1 MTDDALTQRVRTAH
15 GDAWQAQG
23 RLRAPYGGG
32 AAELPGIRLMSSGIP
47 LAQWN
52 NGDVTQPDQVD
63 LASVTAWYA
72 GFGVPWG
79 VRVPHG
85 APWHHGRFLFHKR
98 CMALVPD
105 EARPAPEV
113 SGLVVRPAAPADL
126 EVYAEI
132 DAAAFE
138 EDDVGPTRE
147 WVRPTLGAK
156 DFRVLLAE
164 LDGVPVGVAT
174 GVLTSDRAGA
184 CIGISGVGV
193 LPAARRRGVGTALTW
208 ALASWGFSAGAD
220 LAWLNPDTD
229 EAVRVYDR
237 LGFRESGGLDV
248 YVDLA

>member
-32 AAELPGIRLMSSGIP
+32 AAELPGIRLMSSGIT

-52 NGDVTQPDQVD
+52 NGDVTHPDQVD
-63 LASVTAWYA
+63 LGAVTAWYA

-85 APWHHGRFLFHKR
+85 APWPHGRFLFHKR

-113 SGLVVRPAAPADL
+113 SGLVDRPAAPADL

-132 DAAAFE
+132 DATAFE

-184 CIGISGVGV
+184 CVGISGVGV

-229 EAVRVYDR
+229 EAVGVYGR
-237 LGFRESGGLDV
+237 LGFRETGGFDV
-248 YVDLA
+248 YVDLV